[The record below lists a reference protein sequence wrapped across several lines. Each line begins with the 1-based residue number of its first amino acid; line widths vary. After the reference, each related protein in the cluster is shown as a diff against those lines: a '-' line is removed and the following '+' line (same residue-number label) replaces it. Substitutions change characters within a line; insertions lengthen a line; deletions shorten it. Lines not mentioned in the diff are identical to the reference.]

1 VRFGPVPVAESAGLI
16 TAHSLRSGGETLR
29 KGSIITP
36 AMAATLEADGV
47 CEVVAVSLET
57 GDVGEDAAAGRL
69 AAILSGENLRVEEPF
84 TGRCNLFATTR
95 GILLIDRGRID
106 SVNGVD
112 EAVTVA
118 TLPAFKPVTEGEMV
132 ATVKIIPYAVGSAT
146 LARACAEGE
155 AGAIAVAPYRRR
167 RVGVV
172 STRLASL
179 KDATIDK
186 TLRVLAERLAPTGAE
201 IIAETRVPHTAEGVA
216 SGLAEVIDA
225 AGADLTVVFGASAVI
240 DENDVVPAAIR
251 AAGGLVEH
259 LGMPVD
265 PGNLLLL
272 GRIGERI
279 VLGAPGCARSSR
291 ENGFDW
297 ILNRILADLQVT
309 REELTRLGVGG
320 LLMEIASRPHPREGV
335 DAEDHTSRVDVV
347 VLAAGRSSRMEG
359 PNKLLATFE
368 GTPLVR
374 RSVMTALGSR
384 AGRVHVVTGHMRAQI
399 EAALAGL
406 DVAFVEND
414 AFADGLSTSLAAG
427 FDAASGEADG
437 VLVMLADQ
445 PLLTPAD
452 LDSLIDA
459 FRAAGEGS
467 IVLAADEGRRANP
480 VILASSFRPEI
491 AALEGD
497 VGARGIVQAHLDLV
511 RAVELGAAAS
521 FDVDTPELMER
532 AGGILR

>member
-1 VRFGPVPVAESAGLI
+1 V
-16 TAHSLRSGGETLR
+16 
-29 KGSIITP
+29 
-36 AMAATLEADGV
+36 
-47 CEVVAVSLET
+47 
-57 GDVGEDAAAGRL
+57 
-69 AAILSGENLRVEEPF
+69 
-84 TGRCNLFATTR
+84 
-95 GILLIDRGRID
+95 
-106 SVNGVD
+106 
-112 EAVTVA
+112 
-118 TLPAFKPVTEGEMV
+118 LP
-132 ATVKIIPYAVGSAT
+132 TVKPSV
-146 LARACAEGE
+146 L
-155 AGAIAVAPYRRR
+155 
-167 RVGVV
+167 
-172 STRLASL
+172 
-179 KDATIDK
+179 DK
-186 TLRVLAERLAPTGAE
+186 TRDALSARLEPSESSLVRDDRCPHEVGALRDLLLRP
-201 IIAETRVPHTAEGVA
+201 
-216 SGLAEVIDA
+216 A
-225 AGADLTVVFGASAVI
+225 ADEELTVVFGASAVI

-297 ILNRILADLQVT
+297 ILNRILCDLEVSN
-309 REELTRLGVGG
+309 EDISALGVGG
-320 LLMEIASRPHPREGV
+320 LLMEIASRPHLREGA
-335 DAEDHTSRVDVV
+335 DAEDHTPRVDVV

-374 RSVMTALGSR
+374 RSAMTALGSR
-384 AGRVHVVTGHMRAQI
+384 AGRVHVVTGHMRAEI

-511 RAVELGAAAS
+511 RTVELGAAAS
-521 FDVDTPELMER
+521 FDVDTPELMAR
-532 AGGILR
+532 AGGVFR